1 MDSKFMTY
9 MVKRFLMAVLTVFLV
24 VAITFFVMHA
34 IPASPFSSEK
44 AKSDATIAAL
54 EAKYGLDK
62 PLSEQY
68 FTYLKDIVT
77 KFDFGPSLKLRGRNV
92 IDIIAVVLIVAVL
105 GYAGMKLMNR
115 GGGEA
120 VATPMTKVTYVVK
133 AEEVPVELYE
143 NCLEHLPSPL
153 MASGALVGGQIETV
167 EKEPFLVLNDN
178 GEWVEDPAH
187 VTLLFTATTQTPAGA
202 VMTTK
207 VGDQEVRIGK
217 TDYIL
222 KSEYIEFQG
231 GTIVDVRWGE

>member
-1 MDSKFMTY
+1 MEQNAKRIGKF
-9 MVKRFLMAVLTVFLV
+9 
-24 VAITFFVMHA
+24 
-34 IPASPFSSEK
+34 
-44 AKSDATIAAL
+44 
-54 EAKYGLDK
+54 
-62 PLSEQY
+62 
-68 FTYLKDIVT
+68 
-77 KFDFGPSLKLRGRNV
+77 NV

-120 VATPMTKVTYVVK
+120 APAAMTKVTYVVK
-133 AEEVPVELYE
+133 VEGVPAELYE
-143 NCLEHLPSPL
+143 NCQAHLPSPL
-153 MASGALVGGQIETV
+153 MASGALVGGQIESV
-167 EKEPFLVLNDN
+167 EKEPFLVLDDN

-187 VTLLFTATTQTPAGA
+187 VTLLFTATTQTPSGA

-231 GTIVDVRWGE
+231 GTIVDVQWGE